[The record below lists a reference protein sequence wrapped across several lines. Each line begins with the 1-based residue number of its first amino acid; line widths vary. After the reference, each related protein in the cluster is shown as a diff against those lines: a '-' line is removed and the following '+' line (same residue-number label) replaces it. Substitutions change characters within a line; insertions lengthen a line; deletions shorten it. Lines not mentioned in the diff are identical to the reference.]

1 MAAAQLM
8 AAARRAIPA
17 MDDHLALGDLAP
29 LLAWLRTNVH
39 GQGSRLGFNALL
51 RQATGKP
58 LDPADFQAHL
68 AARYL
73 S

>member
-8 AAARRAIPA
+8 AAARRAVPDGA
-17 MDDHLALGDLAP
+17 AALARGEHAP
-29 LLAWLRTNVH
+29 LLAWLRANVH
-39 GQGSRLGFNALL
+39 AQGSRLGFNDLL
-51 RQATGKP
+51 RAATGKP
-58 LDPADFQAHL
+58 FDPADFEAHL